1 MQNTS
6 EIWEEIV
13 NLLIEE
19 KSTIATMESCTGGG
33 IANAITNIP
42 GASSVLQESYVTYC
56 NSAKINQGVSLN
68 VIKKYTVYSPETA
81 IEMAKRARRNAIS
94 DYGVGVTGQ
103 LGRIDPS
110 NPVDKLNHVWY
121 AIITPQ
127 NEIFVKEVEV
137 DDVQRAEQKEQ
148 VIHDV
153 ALTLFEL
160 LYNM

>member
-56 NSAKINQGVSLN
+56 NSAKINQGVS
-68 VIKKYTVYSPETA
+68 Y
-81 IEMAKRARRNAIS
+81 
-94 DYGVGVTGQ
+94 D
-103 LGRIDPS
+103 
-110 NPVDKLNHVWY
+110 
-121 AIITPQ
+121 
-127 NEIFVKEVEV
+127 
-137 DDVQRAEQKEQ
+137 
-148 VIHDV
+148 
-153 ALTLFEL
+153 
-160 LYNM
+160 